1 MQKHIKCAVAINIL
15 KSIRKELI
23 MKYNEAEM
31 LQFAEKLGS
40 NLQAQDII
48 VLTGELGAGKTTF
61 VKGLALGL
69 NIQQMIK
76 SPTYTIVREYEGR
89 LPLYHMDV
97 YRIGDDPDSFDM
109 DDYLFGEGVSV
120 IEWGELLGKDLP
132 EDYLEIVFDKYVDS
146 FDTDADRDIQ
156 LIPHG
161 QRYVQLVESVQA

>member
-1 MQKHIKCAVAINIL
+1 
-15 KSIRKELI
+15 
-23 MKYNEAEM
+23 M
-31 LQFAEKLGS
+31 LQFAQKLGRE
-40 NLQAQDII
+40 LKPQDII

-69 NIQQMIK
+69 DIHQMIK

-109 DDYLFGEGVSV
+109 DDYLFGNGVSV
-120 IEWGELLGKDLP
+120 IEWGELLGHDLP
-132 EDYLEIVFDKYVDS
+132 EAYLEIIFDKYASSLVNENE
-146 FDTDADRDIQ
+146 REIN

-161 QRYVQLVESVQA
+161 TRYEQLLKKVQL